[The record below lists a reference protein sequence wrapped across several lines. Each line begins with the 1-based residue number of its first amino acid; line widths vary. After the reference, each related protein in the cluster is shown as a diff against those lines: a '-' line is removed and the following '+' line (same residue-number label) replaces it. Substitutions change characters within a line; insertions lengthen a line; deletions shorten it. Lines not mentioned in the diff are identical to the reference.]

1 MFVIEPMIKVR
12 QIRNNPVCFSF
23 VISGNPIKSS
33 QFIMHK
39 NRGLKVPYSEYLVR
53 WNQIPA
59 FSLNHSRVSDEGRSN
74 GRLYILS
81 HTNCDKTPKARLTPN
96 ITV

>member
-1 MFVIEPMIKVR
+1 MIKVR
-12 QIRNNPVCFSF
+12 QIRNNLFCFF
-23 VISGNPIKSS
+23 LEFSGSPIKTV

-39 NRGLKVPYSEYLVR
+39 NRGLKVPYSEYNVR